1 MKAIDLTNH
10 RFGRL
15 TVIRRAPPDGTKR
28 TRWECL
34 CDCGSVT
41 SPATGNLTSG
51 ETLSCGCTR
60 REKTIARNTAGA
72 THGHY
77 LDRKRSPTLNTWTN
91 MLGRCT
97 DPNATG
103 WKRYGGRGI
112 SVCSRWAES
121 FPAFLA
127 DMGARPEGM
136 TIDRIDSNGN
146 YELSNCRWATAKEQA
161 TNRRPKAVGA

>member
-1 MKAIDLTNH
+1 
-10 RFGRL
+10 
-15 TVIRRAPPDGTKR
+15 
-28 TRWECL
+28 
-34 CDCGSVT
+34 
-41 SPATGNLTSG
+41 
-51 ETLSCGCTR
+51 
-60 REKTIARNTAGA
+60 
-72 THGHY
+72 
-77 LDRKRSPTLNTWTN
+77 